1 MAIEFDT
8 TVRLGF
14 PVSVCYEMGVALPP
28 VGDPYPCPWI
38 ADLWLEI
45 KGRRAKWLE
54 RKLNERQW
62 AELHEE
68 ALENHYQS

>member
-8 TVRLGF
+8 TVRHGM
-14 PVSVCYEMGVALPP
+14 PVTVCYEIGSASPS
-28 VGDPYPCPWI
+28 VGEPYLWI
-38 ADLWLEI
+38 ADIWLEI